1 MSQNRQISESIDL
14 SVCMSLA
21 FQWIPLG
28 KVNTDDDGKLIFPEA
43 PRCPGLYRFQ
53 LENSGVDLDCVYVGE
68 TEQLRNRFQQYRT
81 PGSRQPTNKMLNERL
96 LKHLAKGEVVKVY
109 IVAKEIKLTL
119 ADESSEHIVD
129 LANKY
134 LRRLLENSA
143 LIREEVS
150 GAALLN
156 R

>member
-1 MSQNRQISESIDL
+1 MSQNRQMSESMDL
-14 SVCMSLA
+14 SVCISLV
-21 FQWIPLG
+21 FQWILLG
-28 KVNTDDDGKLIFPEA
+28 RVKTDDDGKLKFPEA

-53 LENSGVDLDCVYVGE
+53 LENSEVNRNCVYIGE
-68 TEQLRNRFQQYRT
+68 TEQLRNRFQHYRT
-81 PGSRQPTNKMLNERL
+81 PGSGQPTSKKLNKLL

-109 IVAKEIKLTL
+109 IAAKEIKLTM
-119 ADESSEHIVD
+119 ADKSSEYTVD

-143 LIREEVS
+143 LTKEEAS